1 MKKVVLKNRE
11 KVYHTSR
18 GFWIYGPHLPA
29 FTLSPFK
36 SIYSVGGSSH
46 DTI

>member
-11 KVYHTSR
+11 KVYHTSGR
-18 GFWIYGPHLPA
+18 FWIYGPHSPA

-36 SIYSVGGSSH
+36 SIYSAGGSSH
-46 DTI
+46 DTV